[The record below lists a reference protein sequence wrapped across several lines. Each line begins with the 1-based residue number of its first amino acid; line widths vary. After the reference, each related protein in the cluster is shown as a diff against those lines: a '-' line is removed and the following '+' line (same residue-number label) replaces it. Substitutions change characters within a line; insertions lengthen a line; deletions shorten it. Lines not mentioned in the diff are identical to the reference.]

1 MALFGIFKKDNDKKG
16 TRKGFH
22 QLEVAAVKKLTE
34 DSVKIELNVPQDLK
48 GKYIFKAGQYL
59 DFSIDID
66 GKEEHRSYSI
76 CSGAEENLS
85 IAVKSISN
93 GKVSKWFN
101 GAVKSGDAI
110 WVSEPRGNFTLKES
124 DKNVTA
130 IAAGSGI
137 TPILSIAKELK
148 QKGGMLN
155 LVYGN
160 RKINSIIFKDE
171 IAALDNVKVDHYL
184 TGEKVE
190 GYHEGRINKDSF
202 TEWIKADLNRL
213 KSDAFFICGPEQLIM
228 DVKATLTFFGVS
240 NDKIRYEL
248 FTTPVLMESSS
259 KKVVSTF
266 EGVSKVKAVLE
277 SEVAEFSLA
286 TKGGTLLEAAEK
298 AGLDAPYSCKGGVCC
313 SCRAKVLKGSA
324 MMKANYALT
333 DEEVE
338 QGYILTCQAHPT
350 SEELIFSFDE

>member
-1 MALFGIFKKDNDKKG
+1 MGLFGKFKKDGNKKVV
-16 TRKGFH
+16 RKGFH
-22 QLEVAAVKKLTE
+22 QLEVSAVKKLTE
-34 DSVKIELNVPQDLK
+34 DCVKIELSVPLDLK
-48 GKYIFKAGQYL
+48 RKYVFKAGQYL
-59 DFSIDID
+59 DFIIDID
-66 GKEEHRSYSI
+66 NKEEHRSYSI
-76 CSGAEENLS
+76 CSGADEILS

-101 GAVKSGDAI
+101 ELVKSGDAI
-110 WVSEPRGNFTLKES
+110 WVSEPKGNFTLNES
-124 DKNVTA
+124 VKNVIG

-148 QKGGMLN
+148 QNGGTLN

-160 RKINSIIFKDE
+160 RKIDSIIFKDE
-171 IAALDNVKVDHYL
+171 IAALNNVHVDHFL
-184 TGEKVE
+184 TGEKVD

-202 TEWIKADLNRL
+202 TEWLKSDLNRL
-213 KSDAFFICGPEQLIM
+213 KSDAFFICGPEQMIM

-248 FTTPVLMESSS
+248 FTAPVLMESSS
-259 KKVVSTF
+259 KKAVSSF
-266 EGVSKVKAVLE
+266 DGLSKVKAILE
-277 SEVAEFSLA
+277 SEVVEFSLA
-286 TKGGTLLEAAEK
+286 SKGGSLLEAAEK

-338 QGYILTCQAHPT
+338 QGYILTCQAHPS
-350 SEELIFSFDE
+350 SEELIFSYDE